1 VYAAPTSAGK
11 TMVAELLILKCVL
24 ERKKKA
30 LFILPFVAV
39 AREKVV
45 YLQVQASRRRLCG
58 FAVYCQ
64 YCIAAVIAFLMR
76 NEIGRILRHV
86 GHRGSTGPAEPL
98 LRTTTTNMAAANF
111 VVKTCNN

>member
-1 VYAAPTSAGK
+1 MVYAAPTSAGK

-45 YLQVQASRRRLCG
+45 YLQVCESFLTNFLPTSKHSITAAFVWFAYDMRCYTGLEKSGNLTLVREKSGKLWFACG
-58 FAVYCQ
+58 VLLQ
-64 YCIAAVIAFLMR
+64 
-76 NEIGRILRHV
+76 LR
-86 GHRGSTGPAEPL
+86 
-98 LRTTTTNMAAANF
+98 
-111 VVKTCNN
+111 

>member
-1 VYAAPTSAGK
+1 LVYAAPTSAGK

-45 YLQVQASRRRLCG
+45 YLQVQTPGRTFVIDSDNA
-58 FAVYCQ
+58 YC
-64 YCIAAVIAFLMR
+64 AFL
-76 NEIGRILRHV
+76 
-86 GHRGSTGPAEPL
+86 
-98 LRTTTTNMAAANF
+98 
-111 VVKTCNN
+111 

>member
-1 VYAAPTSAGK
+1 MYAAPTSAGK

-45 YLQVQASRRRLCG
+45 YLQVRATGMCANSRYTVSESMSAWPILDQYHGLLETVTGSVRFKVIKQAYDCMRGLLNGVKILC
-58 FAVYCQ
+58 FFK
-64 YCIAAVIAFLMR
+64 VI
-76 NEIGRILRHV
+76 
-86 GHRGSTGPAEPL
+86 
-98 LRTTTTNMAAANF
+98 
-111 VVKTCNN
+111 K

>member
-1 VYAAPTSAGK
+1 VYISIPLSLASGNLVYAAPTSAGK

-45 YLQVQASRRRLCG
+45 YLQVLWEFLCM
-58 FAVYCQ
+58 FDADAV
-64 YCIAAVIAFLMR
+64 
-76 NEIGRILRHV
+76 
-86 GHRGSTGPAEPL
+86 
-98 LRTTTTNMAAANF
+98 
-111 VVKTCNN
+111 

>member
-1 VYAAPTSAGK
+1 VLYKSLTYLLTYLLMCLCYCSLGGGNLVYAAPTSAGK

-45 YLQVQASRRRLCG
+45 YLQVWASS
-58 FAVYCQ
+58 
-64 YCIAAVIAFLMR
+64 
-76 NEIGRILRHV
+76 
-86 GHRGSTGPAEPL
+86 GSGDF
-98 LRTTTTNMAAANF
+98 F
-111 VVKTCNN
+111 VKLS

>member
-1 VYAAPTSAGK
+1 VSGIFVPKTINIWSSLSKLQSIMLGFLFSDSVLTNLLLCIDDRMSLAGGNLVYAAPTSAGK

-45 YLQVQASRRRLCG
+45 YLQV
-58 FAVYCQ
+58 
-64 YCIAAVIAFLMR
+64 
-76 NEIGRILRHV
+76 
-86 GHRGSTGPAEPL
+86 
-98 LRTTTTNMAAANF
+98 
-111 VVKTCNN
+111 KTHGACLSDLAGTWPYLS

>member
-1 VYAAPTSAGK
+1 MMMSLDGGNLVYAAPTSAGK

-45 YLQVQASRRRLCG
+45 YLQVQTSVRTFWFTFRYRRR
-58 FAVYCQ
+58 
-64 YCIAAVIAFLMR
+64 
-76 NEIGRILRHV
+76 
-86 GHRGSTGPAEPL
+86 
-98 LRTTTTNMAAANF
+98 
-111 VVKTCNN
+111 